1 MPKTVRTVR
10 DMLRKHLYDAQVAQG
25 DLGAV
30 WNCRPATV
38 KTIMMRKNPRPMSSQ
53 YIDAFV
59 EFLKLDDFD
68 ATELH
73 RQAAREAGY
82 KIDGPTLDGRA

>member
-1 MPKTVRTVR
+1 
-10 DMLRKHLYDAQVAQG
+10 MLTQERLLEVLRYSKS
-25 DLGAV
+25 
-30 WNCRPATV
+30 
-38 KTIMMRKNPRPMSSQ
+38 PRPMSSQ

-82 KIDGPTLDGRA
+82 KIDGPTL